1 MQLLMRFILE
11 EKQRNHFENFLS
23 LLWLFNYEKD
33 SEKLYDNFAPEL
45 LSRKVVLL
53 GNIIFK

>member
-1 MQLLMRFILE
+1 MRFILE